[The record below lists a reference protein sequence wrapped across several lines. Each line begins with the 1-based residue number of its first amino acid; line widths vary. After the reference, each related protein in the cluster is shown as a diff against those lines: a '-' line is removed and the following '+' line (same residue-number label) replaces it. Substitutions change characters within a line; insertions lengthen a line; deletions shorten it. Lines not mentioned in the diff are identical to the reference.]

1 MPEKDRRK
9 SGVHKQRRKQSD
21 DVTILNGKTLL
32 RSAKKLSP
40 AKVVTPPIASRLR
53 SANRRFKVPDIK
65 EELTTI
71 QPKQKTGKPIA
82 LESRP
87 ITNGVHLKDV
97 VDCDMQEALN
107 HSSLNGFSQ
116 NSSGNSET
124 TKAPSVE
131 PVRSSRFCTVM

>member
-21 DVTILNGKTLL
+21 DVTVLNGKSLL

-53 SANRRFKVPDIK
+53 SANRRLKVQDIT

-71 QPKQKTGKPIA
+71 QPKQNTRKSIA
-82 LESRP
+82 PKSRP
-87 ITNGVHLKDV
+87 KTNGDHLEDV
-97 VDCDMQEALN
+97 VDFDIQEALN
-107 HSSLNGFSQ
+107 HSSLNGFSHT
-116 NSSGNSET
+116 SSGNKDTE
-124 TKAPSVE
+124 APSVE